1 MRMRNVSSL
10 SLSHH
15 PLAVGATTARPFQ
28 NVSGHDVPA
37 GTETHTHYTTQA
49 GTQRSYLAW
58 CKVSPACWQF
68 MQQFDNIKV
77 YYITCTTLRRGQ
89 TDAETRHY
97 PSSAH
102 KNGF

>member
-1 MRMRNVSSL
+1 
-10 SLSHH
+10 
-15 PLAVGATTARPFQ
+15 
-28 NVSGHDVPA
+28 
-37 GTETHTHYTTQA
+37 
-49 GTQRSYLAW
+49 
-58 CKVSPACWQF
+58 